1 MRAKEFLPEN
11 KGLPN
16 PGTYEQE
23 YGAVQKHGPRRLV
36 AMTNEDSVNTI
47 TLTDLYAGS
56 YPDDDEMIWNH
67 VGQMDFD
74 IPFTIR
80 TMRPDKLT
88 YILRNMYNATSTERS
103 IYKRLPAEQK
113 SLVDSYMNDP
123 ALSEQII
130 VLAGDRIIDGN
141 HRALAAALTNQFIRY
156 IDVDEDIDEVIN
168 EIDHANASPPLNWKP
183 EMKQQCKII
192 GHADGYD
199 IYAMG
204 FGEKRLFAFL
214 ENDGK
219 LLAYI
224 VTGKPTNDY
233 PEYLPLERIENLS
246 KISGLATTLALGI
259 RTLGAKFMIAASE
272 PLTMSGLNWVL
283 GLLKSGSKAF
293 IVTDQDGNSLN
304 SEKLKSEWQTAHVQ
318 QEAGP
323 TMILIEFNKRSIDK
337 LTENNTQHVSKS
349 LLLPYPVHLG
359 NIGLL

>member
-1 MRAKEFLPEN
+1 
-11 KGLPN
+11 
-16 PGTYEQE
+16 
-23 YGAVQKHGPRRLV
+23 
-36 AMTNEDSVNTI
+36 MTNEDSANTI

-224 VTGKPTNDY
+224 VTGKPTTDY

-283 GLLKSGSKAF
+283 GLLKFGSKAF
-293 IVTDQDGNSLN
+293 VVTDQNGNLLN

-323 TMILIEFNKRSIDK
+323 TTILIEFNKRSIDK
-337 LTENNTQHVSKS
+337 LAENNTHHVSKS